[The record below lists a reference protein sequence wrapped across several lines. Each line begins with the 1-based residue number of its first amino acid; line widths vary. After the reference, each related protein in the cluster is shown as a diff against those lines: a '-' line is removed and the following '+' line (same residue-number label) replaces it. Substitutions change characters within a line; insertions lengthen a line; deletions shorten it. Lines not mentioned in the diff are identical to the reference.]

1 MRGKPRSAEAS
12 FAVLHTHCAALDVHK
27 DSIMAC
33 ALTPGEGDEPR
44 SEVRQSGATTGELEA
59 LGRWL
64 LERGVTHAA
73 MEPTGVYCPTGTAS
87 VIPGLFAERIRLAGV
102 LYQ

>member
-1 MRGKPRSAEAS
+1 MRRKPRSTEAS

-33 ALTPGEGDEPR
+33 ALTPGEGGEPR

-64 LERGVTHAA
+64 LERGVAHGKRQRAGA
-73 MEPTGVYCPTGTAS
+73 GGRGDKVDG
-87 VIPGLFAERIRLAGV
+87 IRHQAVAGDA
-102 LYQ
+102 